1 MTEVTKSCKQRMM
14 WPKNIAEIYGSMV
27 VESKVSG
34 SPPAAVLENRG
45 LSVAKHSQCSKV
57 VHRRYIGDVS
67 NSELQKRTV
76 VF

>member
-1 MTEVTKSCKQRMM
+1 M

-27 VESKVSG
+27 VESKVERVSPDSSSG
-34 SPPAAVLENRG
+34 KAWTVGGR
-45 LSVAKHSQCSKV
+45 HSTPNVPKW
-57 VHRRYIGDVS
+57 VHRRYSIGNVS

>member
-1 MTEVTKSCKQRMM
+1 MQAADDVAQQHCRNL
-14 WPKNIAEIYGSMV
+14 WIMV

-34 SPPAAVLENRG
+34 SHPTAVLEKRG
-45 LSVAKHSQCSKV
+45 LSVAKYSQCSKV